1 MYFNITSTSRLR
13 ALNYSLYSRFVT
25 EVRHMKQARTIK
37 FSVFLELAVVLLLL
51 LLTVLVIAVLTAAS

>member
-1 MYFNITSTSRLR
+1 
-13 ALNYSLYSRFVT
+13 VT

-51 LLTVLVIAVLTAAS
+51 LTVLVIAVLTAAS